1 MSYHK
6 RQHNKPA
13 GAEGNAGNGRPN
25 VSLSHLCSENDPSE
39 NDPLPPS
46 LAGGDVSSVSARTSE
61 VSAPPAGQ
69 APSPNPGVVRVG
81 DPVDLALAGLELLRG
96 SCEVAV
102 ATGDERARAQRA

>member
-13 GAEGNAGNGRPN
+13 AAEGNAGNGRPN
-25 VSLSHLCSENDPSE
+25 VSLSHLSSE

-81 DPVDLALAGLELLRG
+81 DPVDLAL
-96 SCEVAV
+96 
-102 ATGDERARAQRA
+102 